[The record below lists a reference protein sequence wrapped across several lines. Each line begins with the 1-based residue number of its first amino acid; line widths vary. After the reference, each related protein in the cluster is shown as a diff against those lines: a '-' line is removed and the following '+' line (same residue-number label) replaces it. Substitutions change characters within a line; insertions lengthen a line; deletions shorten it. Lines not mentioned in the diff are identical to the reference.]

1 MTTLNEFH
9 GLQLE
14 DFTEKPVATRYI
26 AKLLI
31 RGELALLLGAGVSMS
46 NALPSWKRLVRN
58 CEKAVGITSPGD
70 TENDDPRKAPD
81 FLEAMEAIR
90 EKLDTGEQFLST
102 VQQGLYTEDQLRNG
116 TYDNSALQSM
126 LLIAIGALVMPSAR
140 GNIPTVITLNFDDL
154 LEWYLRVHG
163 FSVTSV
169 TKLPAYLRAD
179 YDVTVFHPHGFL
191 PLVDSREAT
200 DWLVLRHSEFIARLA
215 RTNGEAWPHYLT
227 SLFMTKRLLAIG
239 SSMSDIDIEVELAAA
254 HKEHPDEGLPHGFV
268 IGDQITELKQKQ
280 LLKAGL
286 VPVSL
291 DDKHD
296 IPGFILGIC
305 RQAADLVEKHRGGA

>member
-1 MTTLNEFH
+1 MTNLNEFH
-9 GLQLE
+9 GLELE
-14 DFTEKPVATRYI
+14 DLTDAALAGRYI

-46 NALPSWKRLVRN
+46 NNLPSWKGLVRN
-58 CEKAVGITSPGD
+58 CEKAAGIASPGTSEKDD
-70 TENDDPRKAPD
+70 TRTAPEFLD
-81 FLEAMEAIR
+81 AMEVVRDNLTSDHEFLEA
-90 EKLDTGEQFLST
+90 
-102 VQQGLYTEDQLRNG
+102 VQQGLYTEQQLGDG
-116 TYDNSALQSM
+116 TYDDTVLQSM

-140 GNIPTVITLNFDDL
+140 GSIPTVITLNFDDL

-169 TKLPAYLRAD
+169 VTLPAYLRSD

-191 PLVDSREAT
+191 PLVDSQESS
-200 DWLVLRHSEFIARLA
+200 DWLILRHSEFVARLA
-215 RTNGEAWPHYLT
+215 KTSGEAWPRYLT
-227 SLFMTKRLLAIG
+227 NLFMTKRLLAIG
-239 SSMSDIDIEVELAAA
+239 SSMSDIDIEVQLAQA

-268 IGDQITELKQKQ
+268 VGDQIVDAKQKQ
-280 LLKAGL
+280 LLRAGL

-291 DDKHD
+291 GDRTE

-305 RQAADLVEKHRGGA
+305 RQAADMVEKQRGGS